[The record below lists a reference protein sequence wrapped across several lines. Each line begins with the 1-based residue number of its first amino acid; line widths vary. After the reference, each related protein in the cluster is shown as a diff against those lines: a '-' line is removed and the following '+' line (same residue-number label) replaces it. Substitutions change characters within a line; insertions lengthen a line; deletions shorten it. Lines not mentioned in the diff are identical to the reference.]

1 MLIAMCT
8 FSGNSPTGSQGT
20 AERARDGSNLISG
33 INMNIILGKAR
44 HLHLLSK
51 HKFSD
56 LKFFSFSDVECYSL
70 GSSNKCV
77 SPRDLHQF
85 KCKDLCPLS
94 NNLQTFVI
102 IC

>member
-1 MLIAMCT
+1 MCT

-20 AERARDGSNLISG
+20 VERARDCSNLISG
-33 INMNIILGKAR
+33 VNMNIILGKAL

-56 LKFFSFSDVECYSL
+56 LKFISFSDVECYSL
-70 GSSNKCV
+70 GPSNKCI

-94 NNLQTFVI
+94 KNLQTFVI
-102 IC
+102 TR